1 MYLDTVK
8 LIFSQRYS
16 VAVEDLSSESLIAD
30 VCTDSLE
37 ILELLMYIEEEFS
50 VSVPDEVAQDL
61 KTLGDIVS
69 FMNDN
74 VAEDVVSEIYAKLQ
88 G

>member
-1 MYLDTVK
+1 
-8 LIFSQRYS
+8 
-16 VAVEDLSSESLIAD
+16 
-30 VCTDSLE
+30 
-37 ILELLMYIEEEFS
+37 MYIEEEFS